1 MSMDRLEQLTEQPIK
16 KLLYTFSV
24 PAIVG
29 MVVNAIYNIISSI
42 FVGLFINEEAL
53 AAVTF
58 AFPIMLVLFALAVL
72 IGIGGAS
79 LISLKLGANRK
90 REANLILGNIFT
102 LSVIFYIIFTAITV
116 FFLTEILTFLGASNQ
131 VLVYAEIY
139 TLTIAWGSIAM
150 NLSFNLNMAIRAE
163 GNPKVAMITLLIAA
177 VICVI
182 LNPIFIISLNMGVFG
197 SALAVIIAQG
207 VSAIWVIAYFF
218 TKTSVL
224 KLKFLNL
231 FLRKKIVKEIFII
244 GLAPFAMQLT
254 ASLVFVISNFQL
266 LAYGGDLA
274 VAAGGVINRV
284 FMLILMPIIG
294 ISQGAQPILGY
305 NYGAGNFNRVL
316 QTLKLASLAATV
328 CALIGCLFCQAFSE
342 FIVRSFNNNPE
353 LIAIGS
359 LGIRLFT
366 IALPI
371 IGFQIIAVSYFQS
384 IGKPIQSGFLSVSRQ
399 VLFFIPLLLF
409 LPNFFQL
416 NGIWLATPVS
426 DFLGAICCIGFLYVE
441 VKRINKLTKE
451 KSY

>member
-1 MSMDRLEQLTEQPIK
+1 MSMDRFEQLTEQPIK

-58 AFPIMLVLFALAVL
+58 AFPIMLVLFALSVL
-72 IGIGGAS
+72 IGIGGSS
-79 LISLKLGANRK
+79 LLSLKLGANRK

-102 LSVIFYIIFTAITV
+102 LSVIFYIISTAIMV

-139 TLTIAWGSIAM
+139 TLAIVWGSIAM
-150 NLSFNLNMAIRAE
+150 YLSFTLNTAIRAE

-182 LNPIFIISLNMGVFG
+182 LNPIFIITLDMGVLG
-197 SALAVIIAQG
+197 SALAVVIAQG
-207 VSAIWVIAYFF
+207 VSAVWVIAYFF

-224 KLKFLNL
+224 KLQFLNL
-231 FLRKKIVKEIFII
+231 FLRKKIVKEIFTI
-244 GLAPFAMQLT
+244 GLAPFAMQLA

-294 ISQGAQPILGY
+294 VSQGAQPILGY
-305 NYGAGNFNRVL
+305 NYGAGNFKRVL
-316 QTLKLASLAATV
+316 QTLKLASWTATA
-328 CALIGCLFCQAFSE
+328 CALIGCVFCQVFAE
-342 FIVRSFNNNPE
+342 FIIRSFNNNPE

-359 LGIRLFT
+359 LGIRIFT

-384 IGKPIQSGFLSVSRQ
+384 IGKPIQSGFLSISRQ
-399 VLFFIPLLLF
+399 VLFFIPLLLV
-409 LPNFFQL
+409 LPNYFEL

-426 DFLGAICCIGFLYVE
+426 DVLGAICCVGFLYFE
-441 VKRINKLTKE
+441 AKRIDKLTKE